1 MATPLPLTL
10 SADFSSAKLV
20 SLAELSLH
28 DVEALRLI
36 LRGGS
41 VVDWRRLNFRNK
53 DDVDAFLRISLFDPY
68 DPADERRLRVL
79 LSQSVDYLRD
89 TFRYRVAD
97 AVAHPE
103 SIQDV
108 FLMASGVFEPD
119 RFRRIACI
127 VLKVMHCVHHLE
139 ARELL
144 FQTRIAESD
153 FQRRLE
159 ERVMGVGAQMI
170 LSGFPITT
178 FTGNVKS
185 RESLITKLLSK
196 KETVAA
202 QIYDRTRYRIVTE
215 GPGDIVPVLHYL
227 ANHLFPFNFVIPGQS
242 ENTLVDF
249 RDLMEGSDA
258 LRKLIP
264 FLELDLGH
272 ERREKRER
280 EKRGEG
286 NLFSAAGYQ
295 VLNFVVDLPVRVD
308 DLCEPDS
315 EGDYPHGRICFGLIE
330 FQIVDAD
337 TNHRNEVGE
346 ASHERYKHRQKL
358 RVLRRLSRGLVVPK
372 RGGSA

>member
-1 MATPLPLTL
+1 MVNPLPLALT
-10 SADFSSAKLV
+10 ADFSSAQLV
-20 SLAELSLH
+20 TLAEMGLH
-28 DVEALRLI
+28 DVEAMRLV

-41 VVDWRRLNFRNK
+41 VVDWRRLNFK
-53 DDVDAFLRISLFDPY
+53 TQDEVDRFLRLSLFDPY
-68 DPADERRLRVL
+68 DPVDERRLRVL
-79 LSQSVDYLRD
+79 LTQSVDYLRS

-97 AVAHPE
+97 AVAHPAHV
-103 SIQDV
+103 QDL
-108 FLMASGVFEPD
+108 FLMASGVYEPD
-119 RFRRIACI
+119 RYRRIACI

-159 ERVMGVGAQMI
+159 QRVMGVGAQMI
-170 LSGFPITT
+170 LSGFPIVT

-196 KETVAA
+196 KETLAA

-215 GPGDIVPVLHYL
+215 EPGDILPVLHYL
-227 ANHLFPFNFVIPGQS
+227 ANHLFPFNFVVPGQS

-249 RDLMEGSDA
+249 RQVVEGTPA

-264 FLELDLGH
+264 ALELDLDH
-272 ERREKRER
+272 ERRERHERER
-280 EKRGEG
+280 RGET
-286 NLFSAAGYQ
+286 NLFSAAGYH

-308 DLCEPDS
+308 DLCETDAG
-315 EGDYPHGRICFGLIE
+315 GDHPHGRICFGLIE
-330 FQIVDAD
+330 FQIVDAE
-337 TNHRNEVGE
+337 TNQRNEVGD

-372 RGGSA
+372 RQRN

>member
-1 MATPLPLTL
+1 MATSPLTL
-10 SADFSSAKLV
+10 SADFSSAQLIPPGDMH
-20 SLAELSLH
+20 LH
-28 DVEALRLI
+28 DVEVLRLI

-41 VVDWRRLNFRNK
+41 VVDWRRLTFETVE
-53 DDVDAFLRISLFDPY
+53 DVDRFLRLSLFDPY
-68 DPADERRLRVL
+68 DPVDERRLRVL
-79 LSQSVDYLRD
+79 LTQSVDYLRS

-103 SIQDV
+103 RIQDV
-108 FLMASGVFEPD
+108 FLMASGAHQPD
-119 RFRRIACI
+119 RYRRIACI

-159 ERVMGVGAQMI
+159 QRVMGVGAQMI
-170 LSGFPITT
+170 LSGFPIVT

-196 KETVAA
+196 KETLAA

-215 GPGDIVPVLHYL
+215 GAGDVLPVLHYL
-227 ANHLFPFNFVIPGQS
+227 ANHLFPFNFVVPGQS

-249 RDLMEGSDA
+249 RDVVEGTPS

-264 FLELDLGH
+264 SLELDLDH
-272 ERREKRER
+272 ERRERRER
-280 EKRGEG
+280 EERGET
-286 NLFSAAGYQ
+286 NLFSAAGYH
-295 VLNFVVDLPVRVD
+295 VLNFVVDLPLRVD
-308 DLCEPDS
+308 DLCEPDAS
-315 EGDYPHGRICFGLIE
+315 GDFPHGRICFGLIE
-330 FQIVDAD
+330 FQIVDAR
-337 TNHRNEVGE
+337 TNQANEVGD

-372 RGGSA
+372 RRR